1 MNINFMQNAIE
12 IAQKSGM
19 DIPVGAVIVF
29 DGKIIAQAHNKK
41 ESQNDVTAHA
51 EIIALRE
58 ASQCLRNWRLNGCD
72 IYVTLEPCPMCAWAL
87 MQSRVENIY
96 FGSFDNLYGAFSVL
110 PDMEKISNSKL
121 KYKGGIMEQEC
132 DALLKGYFEEMRENK

>member
-12 IAQKSGM
+12 IAQKSGI

-41 ESQNDVTAHA
+41 ESQHDVTAHA

-110 PDMEKISNSKL
+110 PDMERIANSKL

-132 DALLKGYFEEMRENK
+132 DALLKGYFEKMRENK